1 MKYIVLSVCR
11 AVVGAGT
18 MEEECCCETIR
29 ITALMLKKG
38 RNLKWK
44 SHLESNL

>member
-18 MEEECCCETIR
+18 MEAECCSEMIR
-29 ITALMLKKG
+29 ITALMLE
-38 RNLKWK
+38 K
-44 SHLESNL
+44 SREEI

>member
-18 MEEECCCETIR
+18 MDEEYCCETIR
-29 ITALMLKKG
+29 ITALMLG
-38 RNLKWK
+38 ENREEL
-44 SHLESNL
+44 

>member
-11 AVVGAGT
+11 TVVGAGT

-29 ITALMLKKG
+29 ITALMLGK
-38 RNLKWK
+38 RR
-44 SHLESNL
+44 EEI

>member
-18 MEEECCCETIR
+18 MDEECCCETIG
-29 ITALMLKKG
+29 ITAFMLE
-38 RNLKWK
+38 K
-44 SHLESNL
+44 SREEI